1 MPLYSGGCATI
12 SGGTARS
19 AAGLCTARDWEFS
32 TKTARP
38 IPPPR
43 YATRGTPF
51 WCSGGDT
58 VAWRGSPSDMVTL
71 SSNSKQNHRTRTTR
85 TTPYAIPCVDIAHVR
100 ENSPRRLRDG
110 ARRDR
115 DD

>member
-43 YATRGTPF
+43 YA
-51 WCSGGDT
+51 SGDP
-58 VAWRGSPSDMVTL
+58 VAWRGSPSDRVTL